1 MKYRQ
6 TDYSRPAPLSP
17 QVFQILV
24 SLLDGPRHGYAIIQD
39 IRERTSDEIKLTAST
54 LYDALAR
61 LADQECIEETDGP
74 PDDAPG
80 GGARRY
86 YRLTPQGQKAAR
98 SEAERLERLLGT
110 VKGTRL
116 LRGKR
121 S

>member
-6 TDYSRPAPLSP
+6 TGDGHPAPLSP

-24 SLLDGPRHGYAIIQD
+24 SLVREPRHGYAVIQD
-39 IRERTSDEIKLTAST
+39 IRERTNNEIHLTAST

-61 LADQECIEETDGP
+61 LVDKEWIEEIDG
-74 PDDAPG
+74 PDDAVPA

-86 YRLTPQGQKAAR
+86 YQLTAGGRKAAQL
-98 SEAERLERLLGT
+98 EADRLERLLGT
-110 VKGTRL
+110 VRGTSLATR
-116 LRGKR
+116 KR

>member
-6 TDYSRPAPLSP
+6 SDDARPTPLSP

-39 IRERTSDEIKLTAST
+39 IRERTTDEIRLTAST
-54 LYDALAR
+54 LYDALGR
-61 LADQECIEETDGP
+61 LVDYKWIEETGGP
-74 PDDAPG
+74 ADETAG

-86 YRLTPQGQKAAR
+86 YRLTPLGQKVAR

-110 VKGTRL
+110 VRGTRL
-116 LRGKR
+116 FRSKR

>member
-6 TDYSRPAPLSP
+6 AADGHPAPLSP

-24 SLLDGPRHGYAIIQD
+24 SLVREPRHGYALIQD
-39 IRERTSDEIKLTAST
+39 IRERTNGEIHLTAST

-61 LADQECIEETDGP
+61 LLGKDWIEEIDG
-74 PDDAPG
+74 PDDAAPA

-86 YRLTPQGQKAAR
+86 YQLTLSGRKAAQL
-98 SEAERLERLLGT
+98 EADRLERLLRTVRGT
-110 VKGTRL
+110 PLATR
-116 LRGKR
+116 KR

>member
-1 MKYRQ
+1 MRYRQ
-6 TDYSRPAPLSP
+6 ADDERPAPLSP

-39 IRERTSDEIKLTAST
+39 IRERTSDELTLTAST

-61 LADQECIEETDGP
+61 LVDHEWIEETDGS
-74 PDDAPG
+74 PDEAPG

-86 YRLTPQGQKAAR
+86 YRLTPLGQKVAR

-110 VKGTRL
+110 VRGTRL

>member
-6 TDYSRPAPLSP
+6 TGERHAAPLSP

-24 SLLDGPRHGYAIIQD
+24 SLIREPRHGYAVIQD
-39 IRERTSDEIKLTAST
+39 IRERTNHEIHLTAST

-61 LADQECIEETDGP
+61 LVDREWIEEIDG
-74 PDDAPG
+74 PDDAAPA

-86 YRLTPQGQKAAR
+86 YQLTAAGRKAAQL
-98 SEAERLERLLGT
+98 EADRLERLLRTVRGT
-110 VKGTRL
+110 PLAAR
-116 LRGKR
+116 KR